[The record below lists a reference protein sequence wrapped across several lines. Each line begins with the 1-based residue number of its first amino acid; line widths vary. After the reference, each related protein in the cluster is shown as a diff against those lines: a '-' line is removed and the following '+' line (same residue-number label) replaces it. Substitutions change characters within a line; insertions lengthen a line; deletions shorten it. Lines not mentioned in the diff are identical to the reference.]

1 MDAAT
6 PPLPVPR
13 LDRTTLL
20 RLLQEHPGPP
30 ATARELGRRFGI
42 AREAQATLRRE
53 LRALVAEG
61 ALAIVKG
68 ARFAPVEAVSEIRG
82 RLQVRPDGA
91 AMVMA
96 AGMEFPVSV
105 PASAR
110 AGAVHG
116 DTVDIRVEPARDGR
130 GTAGRVVAIHERRR
144 AEVVGKVSR
153 DRRGL
158 VFVRPFDGRLDMDVR
173 VPIDATLDAAE
184 GEMVSVEI
192 TRWPGPTAEAAGRIV
207 EVLGPIDAAGVDTE
221 VVIRK
226 HGIPDEH
233 PPDAI
238 AEARARDAVV
248 GAHDIA
254 GRTDFRRD
262 TVVTIDG
269 VHARDFDDAVSVDR
283 LPNGHYRLAVHIADV
298 AHYVPEGSA
307 LDLEAF
313 ARGTSVYFPERAI
326 HMFPHELA
334 TGACSLLPH
343 VDRLVQSCVMEV
355 NGHGEVVR
363 HTLHDGVIHSAARM
377 TYDDVHAILD
387 GHDGALRDKY
397 AALLPAFE
405 RMRALFEILNARRRR
420 RGSIDFDLP
429 EAEVIVDE
437 DGAIADIVAAERNV
451 AHRLIEEF
459 MLLANETVAGHL
471 EAADMPS
478 LYRVHESPDAV
489 RLLEFE
495 AFLQSLGH
503 RLEVP
508 EGGAVHPRAFQH
520 LADRIR
526 GTPEERAVA
535 FLMLRTMQKARYDP
549 VNLGHFGLAAHTY
562 THFTSPIRRYPDLVV
577 HRLLRELRGGRL
589 DDDRRADLE
598 DMLPEIAQHTSAMER
613 RAQEAEREL
622 VQWKKVRF
630 MTGRVGESF
639 TGHVTGVA
647 PYGLFVQL
655 TEHFVEGLVHV
666 STLADDIY
674 RFDDA
679 ARVLFGPRS
688 RRVFR
693 LGDALQVRV
702 ARVDLDRRQV
712 ELVVDDLDTVPRRRG
727 AAAPPRKPSSG
738 RPSPRASKAR
748 PGRRERHERKKG
760 RR

>member
-1 MDAAT
+1 M
-6 PPLPVPR
+6 
-13 LDRTTLL
+13 
-20 RLLQEHPGPP
+20 EHPV
-30 ATARELGRRFGI
+30 T
-42 AREAQATLRRE
+42 
-53 LRALVAEG
+53 
-61 ALAIVKG
+61 
-68 ARFAPVEAVSEIRG
+68 
-82 RLQVRPDGA
+82 
-91 AMVMA
+91 
-96 AGMEFPVSV
+96 V

-110 AGAVHG
+110 SGAVHG
-116 DTVDIRVEPARDGR
+116 DTVGLRVEPSRDGH

-144 AEVVGKVSR
+144 AEIVGSLTR

-192 TRWPGPTAEAAGRIV
+192 TRWPGPTAEAAGKVI

-233 PPDAI
+233 PPDAV

-248 GAHDIA
+248 RAHDIA
-254 GRTDFRRD
+254 GRTDFRGD
-262 TVVTIDG
+262 AVVTIDG

-313 ARGTSVYFPERAI
+313 SRGTSVYFPERAI

-343 VDRLVQSCVMEV
+343 VDRLVQSCVMEIDARGV
-355 NGHGEVVR
+355 VVR
-363 HTLHDGVIHSAARM
+363 HTMHDGVIHSAARM
-377 TYDDVHAILD
+377 TYDDVHGILE
-387 GHDGALRDKY
+387 GHDAALREKY
-397 AALLPAFE
+397 DVLVPAFE

-437 DGAIADIVAAERNV
+437 DGAIADIVASERNV
-451 AHRLIEEF
+451 AHRIIEEF
-459 MLLANETVAGHL
+459 MLLANETVAAHL
-471 EAADMPS
+471 ERADMPS
-478 LYRVHESPDAV
+478 LYRVHEAPDAV

-503 RLEVP
+503 RLDVP
-508 EGGAVHPRAFQH
+508 DGGAVHPRAFQH

-577 HRLLRELRGGRL
+577 HRMLRELRGGRV
-589 DDDRRADLE
+589 DDDRRAELE
-598 DMLPEIAQHTSAMER
+598 DMLPEIAQHASAMER

-639 TGHVTGVA
+639 AGHVTGVA

-655 TEHFVEGLVHV
+655 TEHFVEGMVHV
-666 STLADDIY
+666 STLTDDVY
-674 RFDDA
+674 RFDES

-693 LGDALQVRV
+693 LGDGLQVRV

-712 ELVVDDLDTVPRRRG
+712 ELVLDDLEALPRRARPARNASRG
-727 AAAPPRKPSSG
+727 
-738 RPSPRASKAR
+738 R
-748 PGRRERHERKKG
+748 PGRRERIGKKQG